1 MNRRR
6 TLLAALGAMLALP
19 RFVVAQQAGRTYR
32 LGILDS
38 SGGKRTEPYQVAFDQ
53 QLRKLGFI
61 EGRNLVIEYRTSGGR
76 VERLAELAADLT
88 RQNCDVLV
96 ALGTEATL
104 IAIKQASR
112 DTPIVVVA
120 VDYDPE
126 ATGHIASLA
135 RPGGRIT
142 GVSAV
147 QSMLPAKRV
156 ELLKELLPKARRIAV
171 FSDTASTGQLE
182 VARAGAKRLG
192 VELQVLEFRRA
203 PYDYERA
210 FADAVRAK
218 AEALLVLGSAN
229 FVPAR
234 PLIPELALKH
244 RLPSIFHHSVWADA
258 GGLLSYGPN
267 FSDVFRDAAEQVSR
281 ILKGAKPADLPVE
294 QPTKFELVINM
305 RTAKALSLTIPPSLL
320 ARADQVIE

>member
-1 MNRRR
+1 M
-6 TLLAALGAMLALP
+6 ALGGLLGLP
-19 RFVVAQQAGRTYR
+19 RFALAQQSGRTYR
-32 LGILDS
+32 IGILS
-38 SGGKRTEPYQVAFDQ
+38 SGRRTEPYYVAFDQ
-53 QLRKLGFI
+53 RLRELGFA

-76 VERLAELAADLT
+76 VERLPELAADLA
-88 RQNCDVLV
+88 RQNCDVLI
-96 ALGTEATL
+96 APGTEANL
-104 IAIKQASR
+104 IALKQASR
-112 DTPIVVVA
+112 DTSIVVVA

-147 QSMLPAKRV
+147 QSVLPAKRL
-156 ELLKELLPKARRIAV
+156 ELLKELLPTARRIAV

-192 VELQVLEFRRA
+192 VELQVIEFRRA
-203 PYDYERA
+203 PYGYEGA
-210 FADAVRAK
+210 FTDAVRAK

-267 FSDVFRDAAEQVSR
+267 FSDVFRHAAEQVSR
-281 ILKGAKPADLPVE
+281 ILKGAKPADMPVE
-294 QPTKFELVINM
+294 QPTAFELVINLK
-305 RTAKALSLTIPPSLL
+305 TATTLGITIPPSIRL
-320 ARADQVIE
+320 RADRVIE